1 MARSSRRARAPTGAP
16 PSRWEILKR
25 VPPQPIVN
33 AGAIGGTDTVIK
45 VAIAGVGNCAS
56 ALVQGV
62 EFYKNVEKDEDIPGV
77 MHARFGDTT
86 YGT

>member
-1 MARSSRRARAPTGAP
+1 MTVTH
-16 PSRWEILKR
+16 WETLKR
-25 VPPQPIVN
+25 VSPQRIDN
-33 AGAIGGTDTVIK
+33 TGAHGGFDTVIK

-77 MHARFGDTT
+77 MHTYFGD
-86 YGT
+86 YHIRDIICFNGC